1 MTDLDEREALVLA
14 VFAQPDDDLPRLVY
28 ADWLEEH
35 GEATFAEI
43 IRVQCAL
50 AHDTASATLHSR
62 YAELTRH
69 ETPHWRA
76 TRYRGFH
83 DFDEVTLTKA
93 DIEDAEAFRRLALT
107 KHPEYYRLTSLKIT
121 GGLLASSKPITTL
134 LTSPVLANVKKLDLS
149 GELVDLPHDDH
160 PDWDQ
165 ATPRMMDFELQPVIT
180 LQAVEAL
187 VGMRECRRLTHLDL
201 RNNNL
206 DNDAARAIVRSTNLI
221 RIQRLELYDN
231 NQLRG
236 RTWQQLL
243 DRFGEDVV
251 G

>member
-14 VFAQPDDDLPRLVY
+14 VFAEPNDDLPRLIY

-35 GEATFAEI
+35 GESNFAEI

-50 AHDTASATLHSR
+50 ATDPASQSLQLR
-62 YAELTRH
+62 YAELTQH
-69 ETPHWRA
+69 ETPYQREG
-76 TRYRGFH
+76 RRRGFH
-83 DFDEVTLTKA
+83 VDDEATLTKA
-93 DIEDAEAFRRLALT
+93 DIEDAAAFRRMALT
-107 KHPEYYRLTSLKIT
+107 THPELYRLERLKIT
-121 GGLLASSKPITTL
+121 GGLISSSKLINTL
-134 LTSPVLANVKKLDLS
+134 LTSTVLANVSKLDLS

-187 VGMRECRRLTHLDL
+187 VGMRECRRITHLDL
-201 RNNNL
+201 RNNDL
-206 DNDAARAIVRSTNLI
+206 DNDAARAIARSTNLI
-221 RIQRLELYDN
+221 RLKRLELYDG

>member
-1 MTDLDEREALVLA
+1 MTDLDERESLVLA
-14 VFAQPDDDLPRLVY
+14 IFAQPDDDLPRLVY

-35 GEATFAEI
+35 GEANFAEI

-50 AHDTASATLHSR
+50 ANDPASDQLMAR
-62 YAELTRH
+62 YAELAAH

-76 TRYRGFH
+76 TRKRGFYEST
-83 DFDEVTLTKA
+83 EVTLTKA
-93 DIEDAEAFRRLALT
+93 DIEDADAFRRLALT
-107 KHPEYYRLTSLKIT
+107 RHLEYYRLTSLKVA
-121 GGLLASSKPITTL
+121 GGLLASSKPMTTL
-134 LTSPVLANVKKLDLS
+134 LTSPVLANLRKLDLS
-149 GELVDLPHDDH
+149 GELVDLPMDEN

-165 ATPRMMDFELQPVIT
+165 AAPRMMDFELQPTVT

-187 VGMRECRRLTHLDL
+187 VAMRECRRITHLDL
-201 RNNNL
+201 RNNDL
-206 DNDAARAIVRSTNLI
+206 DNDAARAIARSTNLI
-221 RIQRLELYDN
+221 RLQRLELYDG